1 MCPVVITWY
10 KEKTLKICFMC
21 DDGDI
26 CSLRFLN
33 FWKTCKF
40 ILIHKSNKRAKV
52 YDVRIVIIKIPAV

>member
-1 MCPVVITWY
+1 
-10 KEKTLKICFMC
+10 MC